1 MRKNRI
7 ATKMGLIFS
16 SFAILVLVSLG
27 VSFWGLNAQKLDAV
41 VINLAGRQRM
51 LVQQMR
57 SLAVDFENQGKPE
70 HLAGLEASQQIFEQT
85 IHALRIGGSAPYY
98 AGDSVELPP
107 TQDEE
112 ILRQIDQVE
121 QTWLK
126 FRENLAV
133 IRSAP
138 RGSQALTRAVDSL
151 DDIAPELLT
160 QADNLVHL
168 YETKSTAIVNSLRW
182 AQLIF
187 LLSALA
193 LLLRGFWIIHHSVVQ
208 PLQELS
214 DAAQRIG
221 GGDLQAQVQV
231 RGSVEIELL
240 SATMEEMRGKL
251 LTSQKELQIWA
262 AKLEERV
269 SQRTRE
275 LEALN
280 SVSREVSSRL
290 DIQQVL
296 NSVVE
301 KSRQL
306 MEADVAFLCL
316 LDEQKNS
323 LSLQSASG
331 ALHAIAAS
339 STTLE
344 ASWASRVIASDHALR
359 YQDEGCLSCCQIVDK
374 SYRGS
379 QIAAPL
385 KIENSVIGAMCVASQ
400 QPGFFAKDSL
410 GLLTR
415 LANIAA
421 VAIENARLYTR
432 LERSAALEERHRIAA
447 EIHDGLAQTLRF
459 LAISTEQARE
469 QLENKEINRAEKT
482 LARMQDGVEQ
492 ASLEVRRAIASL
504 QDDFPTQYT
513 LQEQLNSLTQEMAGS
528 NHSVAW
534 VNRARVPIILGQQ
547 KAEQV
552 LRVVREAV
560 INAQK
565 HGRAT
570 HISVILK
577 RSNHTAAVSIEDN
590 GVGFDA
596 RVPPGRE
603 DREHFGL
610 KIMQARAAHLDGKL
624 DIYSRPGKGARVVL
638 TWPLERNQTDED
650 ISHST
655 GG

>member
-16 SFAILVLVSLG
+16 SFAILVLVSVG
-27 VSFWGLNAQKLDAV
+27 VSIWGLNAEKLDAV

-57 SLAVDFENQGKPE
+57 SHAVDYENQGRIE
-70 HLAGLEASQQIFEQT
+70 HLAGLETSRQDFEQT
-85 IHALRIGGSAPYY
+85 ISALRKGGSAPYY
-98 AGDSVELPP
+98 AGESVELPP
-107 TQDEE
+107 TQAVDV
-112 ILRQIDQVE
+112 LSQLNQVE

-126 FRENLAV
+126 FREILDV
-133 IRSAP
+133 IRRAP
-138 RGSQALTRAVDSL
+138 RGSQTLTRAVDSL
-151 DDIAPELLT
+151 EDITTTLLT

-168 YETKSTAIVNSLRW
+168 YETKSTVTVNNLRW
-182 AQLIF
+182 TQLIF

-193 LLLRGFWIIHHSVVQ
+193 LLFRGFWITRHSVVQ
-208 PLQELS
+208 PLQELG
-214 DAAQRIG
+214 DAAQGIG
-221 GGDLQAQVQV
+221 GGDLQAPVQV
-231 RGSVEIELL
+231 RGGAEIELL
-240 SATMEEMRGKL
+240 SATMDDMRGRL
-251 LTSQKELQIWA
+251 LASQGELQNWA
-262 AKLEERV
+262 TTLEERV

-280 SVSREVSSRL
+280 AVSREVSSRL
-290 DIQQVL
+290 DIQQVM

-306 MEADVAFLCL
+306 MGADVAFLCL

-331 ALHAIAAS
+331 GSQAIAAS
-339 STTLE
+339 VSPVKS
-344 ASWASRVIASDHALR
+344 SWTSQVIAGDQALR
-359 YQDEGCLSCCQIVDK
+359 YRDGDLQSCCQIVDK

-385 KIENSVIGAMCVASQ
+385 NIENSVIGALCVASQ
-400 QPGFFAKDSL
+400 QPDYFTENSL
-410 GLLTR
+410 SLLTR

-421 VAIENARLYTR
+421 IAIENARLYAQ

-459 LAISTEQARE
+459 LSISTEQVRE
-469 QLENKEINRAEKT
+469 QLDKGEAIPAEKT
-482 LARMQDGVEQ
+482 LARVQDGVEQ
-492 ASLEVRRAIASL
+492 ASVEVRRAISSL
-504 QDDFPTQYT
+504 QDDFPAQYT
-513 LQEQLNSLTQEMAGS
+513 LQEQLSSLIQEMGDG
-528 NHSVAW
+528 NQRVMW
-534 VNRARVPIILGQQ
+534 RNEARVPLILGQQ

-590 GVGFDA
+590 GIGFDA

-610 KIMQARAAHLDGKL
+610 KIMQARAAHLDGRL
-624 DIYSRPGKGARVVL
+624 DIHSRPGKGARVVL
-638 TWPLERNQTDED
+638 TWPLERNQTDEE